1 MADPLTLRAQA
12 TCSAHQTSAFPKA
25 RWKPYTTSLV
35 LVFRDPL
42 GPREPLAPLVKK
54 ANGVLGENLGV
65 LDPSDPLE
73 RE

>member
-1 MADPLTLRAQA
+1 M
-12 TCSAHQTSAFPKA
+12 
-25 RWKPYTTSLV
+25 